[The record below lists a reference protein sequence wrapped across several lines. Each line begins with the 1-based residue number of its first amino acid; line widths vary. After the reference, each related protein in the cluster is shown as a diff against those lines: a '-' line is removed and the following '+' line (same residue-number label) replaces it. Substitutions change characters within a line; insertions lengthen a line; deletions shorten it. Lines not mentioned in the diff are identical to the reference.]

1 MIRKRIF
8 FNPQNYKNINQMI
21 ILRVCR
27 RKSQKQKKIMKKMK
41 LKIIHHLKNL
51 ILFRNI
57 DVFFFFVKLY

>member
-27 RKSQKQKKIMKKMK
+27 RKSQKQKKITEENEIKNYSSFKKF
-41 LKIIHHLKNL
+41 NT
-51 ILFRNI
+51 
-57 DVFFFFVKLY
+57 V